1 MAGGYGA
8 CSCCRLLLGCI
19 RLYLEPDERVPEANR
34 RQHAPAVLEVSPE
47 QARAE
52 AKRWRRAGYRVAM
65 VAL

>member
-1 MAGGYGA
+1 
-8 CSCCRLLLGCI
+8 
-19 RLYLEPDERVPEANR
+19 V
-34 RQHAPAVLEVSPE
+34 PAVLEVSPE